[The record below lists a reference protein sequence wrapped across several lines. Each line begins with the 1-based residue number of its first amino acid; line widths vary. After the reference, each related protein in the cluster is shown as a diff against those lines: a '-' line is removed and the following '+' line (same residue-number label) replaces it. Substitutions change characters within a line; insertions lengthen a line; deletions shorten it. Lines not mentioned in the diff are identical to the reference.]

1 MLEIKKRRRAKIVE
15 VFVSTAVSIV
25 LGFLVGGLLLRISG
39 YNAMGA
45 YAVMFGKVINDFG
58 LVVGKATPLIFTG
71 LAIAIPYSIGLVNL
85 GAEGQMLVGAFAAAM
100 VGSYIHVP
108 AFIHVPLV
116 ILAGALAGTMFSTFC
131 GFLKLRFKANEVV
144 TTVML
149 NSVVSLLAQYC
160 VNGPLNGEPS
170 QPQTKMIDETAYL
183 SKFSVRDE
191 YSTAI
196 FIAIAV
202 AIIIWVFMNKTVLG
216 YEMRAVGLNMKAS
229 LYKGIRVEQISLLAM
244 SLGGLIAGIGG
255 SCEVMGLQH
264 NYYQGFV
271 QNYGYTGIGVALIA
285 RNNPLAVIP
294 AAFFL
299 AIIRV
304 GGIAIG
310 RQTPIPSYFIWVLQ
324 GVIIVTLAIPN
335 IMEHLKQTA
344 YAIIRFFE
352 HLQNKGEKKCKNS

>member
-1 MLEIKKRRRAKIVE
+1 MIDKKARMQKKAIDVLA
-15 VFVSTAVSIV
+15 STAVALL
-25 LGFLVGGLLLRISG
+25 LGFFVGGLLLWISG
-39 YNAMGA
+39 YDALSA
-45 YAVMFGKVINDFG
+45 YVVMFGKVTSDFG
-58 LVVGKATPLIFTG
+58 LVIGKATPLIFTG

-100 VGSYIHVP
+100 VGAYVKAPSVIH
-108 AFIHVPLV
+108 IPLV
-116 ILAGALAGTMFSTFC
+116 LLAGALAGTILSSFC
-131 GFLKLRFKANEVV
+131 GYLKLRFHANEVV

-149 NSVVSLLAQYC
+149 NSVVTLLAQYC

-170 QPQTKMIDETAYL
+170 QPQTRMINETAYL
-183 SKFSVRDE
+183 TKFDPRAE

-202 AIIIWVFMNKTVLG
+202 AVLVWFFLKKTVLG
-216 YEMRAVGLNMKAS
+216 YEMRAAGCNSKAS
-229 LYKGIRVEQISLLAM
+229 FYKGICVERISLLAM

-335 IMEHLKQTA
+335 MMEHLKSVVSA
-344 YAIIRFFE
+344 VRSV
-352 HLQNKGEKKCKNS
+352 LCDRCGKGDKKCKNS